1 LTISGLIVK
10 MALSS
15 RIKRWKV
22 NRKIYRVKKMLL
34 EINLALIKYRTPR
47 QERKRIIR
55 DLNEIAKN
63 TASTLNKI
71 DTL

>member
-1 LTISGLIVK
+1 
-10 MALSS
+10 
-15 RIKRWKV
+15 
-22 NRKIYRVKKMLL
+22 MLL